1 MEHEHSAHPHVHT
14 EHTHSEEAR
23 PKETLEKKLIDPIY
37 ILPAAILVGAI
48 LISGSIFYTT
58 KTFVSKLDVSAFAAQ
73 SPSPSQGFGNN
84 GAVAPAAQAAA
95 PGQKVNVDVGH
106 LPAKGNP
113 NAKVKIIAFEDF
125 RCPFCEKFFTNTEP
139 QIIKD
144 YVDTGKAVLYYRQ
157 YQFLGP
163 ASVLA
168 GNAAEC
174 SNEQG
179 KFWDMHEYLYKNQP
193 SESDTSMYTV
203 DNLTKIAGQLGMNT
217 NNFKSC
223 LSSNKYD
230 KNVQNDLAAGQ
241 AAGVTGTPTVFVNG
255 IPIVGAQPYAA
266 FKAAIDQQL
275 SK

>member
-1 MEHEHSAHPHVHT
+1 MEHPMHPQVTIERHP
-14 EHTHSEEAR
+14 EEMA
-23 PKETLEKKLIDPIY
+23 KEKSPNKPADSIY
-37 ILPAAILVGAI
+37 FLPAAILLGAI
-48 LISGSIFYTT
+48 LISVSIFYAA
-58 KTFVSKLDVSAFAAQ
+58 KIVVGKLDSAALA
-73 SPSPSQGFGNN
+73 SSKILASGNTQP
-84 GAVAPAAQAAA
+84 AAPAKTAA

-113 NAKVKIIAFEDF
+113 NAKVKLVAFEDF

-144 YVDTGKAVLYYRQ
+144 YVDTGKAVIYYRQ

-163 ASVLA
+163 TSVIA
-168 GNAAEC
+168 GNAGEC
-174 SNEQG
+174 ANEQG

-193 SESDTSMYTV
+193 PESDTAMYTT
-203 DNLTKIAGQLGMNT
+203 DNLTKIAGELGMNAGK
-217 NNFKSC
+217 FQSC

-230 KNVQNDLAAGQ
+230 KNVQADLAAGQ

>member
-1 MEHEHSAHPHVHT
+1 MEHKKEV
-14 EHTHSEEAR
+14 SEEIIKQE
-23 PKETLEKKLIDPIY
+23 PTSKPLDSLY
-37 ILPAAILVGAI
+37 YLSAAIIAGAI
-48 LISGSIFYTT
+48 LISGSIFYST
-58 KTFVSKLDVSAFAAQ
+58 KTFVNKLDSALFAYGSLAGQ
-73 SPSPSQGFGNN
+73 ATGNAPSAPS
-84 GAVAPAAQAAA
+84 AAQAPQAPA

-125 RCPFCEKFFTNTEP
+125 RCPFCEKFFTSTES

-144 YVDTGKAVLYYRQ
+144 YVDTGKAVLYFRQ

-163 ASVLA
+163 ASIIA

-174 SNEQG
+174 ANEQG
-179 KFWDMHEYLYKNQP
+179 KFWNLHEYLYKNQP

-203 DNLTKIAGQLGMNT
+203 DNLSKIAGQLGMNT
-217 NNFKSC
+217 TNFKSC

-230 KNVQNDLAAGQ
+230 KNVKDDLAAGQ
-241 AAGVTGTPTVFVNG
+241 AAGVTGTPTVFING
-255 IPIVGAQPYAA
+255 IAIVGAQPYIA

>member
-1 MEHEHSAHPHVHT
+1 MEQNHPDRPHVNT
-14 EHTHSEEAR
+14 ESVKAEDELLKTK
-23 PKETLEKKLIDPIY
+23 PIDSVY
-37 ILPAAILVGAI
+37 ILSVAILVGAFI
-48 LISGSIFYTT
+48 ISAGIFYST
-58 KTFVSKLDVSAFAAQ
+58 KTFVSKLDSTVLASNSLAGQPNAPSAPSAAQ
-73 SPSPSQGFGNN
+73 PSQ
-84 GAVAPAAQAAA
+84 APA
-95 PGQKVNVDVGH
+95 PGQKVNVEVGH

-125 RCPFCEKFFTNTEP
+125 RCPFCEKFFTSTES

-144 YVDTGKAVLYYRQ
+144 YVDTGKAVLYFRQ

-163 ASVLA
+163 ASVIA

-174 SNEQG
+174 ANEQG
-179 KFWDMHEYLYKNQP
+179 KFWDLHEYLYKNQP

-203 DNLTKIAGQLGMNT
+203 DNLSKIAGQLGMNT
-217 NNFKSC
+217 TNFKSC

-230 KNVQNDLAAGQ
+230 KNVQGDLAAGQ
-241 AAGVTGTPTVFVNG
+241 AAGVTGTPTIFVNG